1 MFYFENSIILLCC
14 ISSSESDFLYYVVL
28 CFLCT
33 AAPVR
38 GTFRNTQRL
47 RSANCIHSF
56 VSENVLGPTFEAA
69 ELAEDTKVSIVPVC
83 KLWCCCFFWPL
94 GCVYLNTSSENLRCP
109 WLQRLPENPAGL
121 WETWKYLLLWLT
133 CGNCA
138 VSFAAEATN
147 VRRINPRNPIEFHS
161 TLNWQLLLDG
171 LTNSNKPEPMQVC
184 FFWNLVSD
192 EVNFTSLAQQWLF
205 LCTMLKNHLLPVHSS
220 KISCFL
226 SLD

>member
-1 MFYFENSIILLCC
+1 MSCSVVHNTLNLMWSHFVFL
-14 ISSSESDFLYYVVL
+14 ISSDKYSVYEDSDTKTAHSVNIQTEGQFMHWSLMLAITDVLLWEFHYFALLHQQLWIRLLYYVVL

-94 GCVYLNTSSENLRCP
+94 GCV
-109 WLQRLPENPAGL
+109 
-121 WETWKYLLLWLT
+121 
-133 CGNCA
+133 
-138 VSFAAEATN
+138 
-147 VRRINPRNPIEFHS
+147 H
-161 TLNWQLLLDG
+161 
-171 LTNSNKPEPMQVC
+171 
-184 FFWNLVSD
+184 
-192 EVNFTSLAQQWLF
+192 
-205 LCTMLKNHLLPVHSS
+205 
-220 KISCFL
+220 
-226 SLD
+226 